1 MGYTPMIQQYLQI
14 KEQYQDCILFFRLGD
29 FYEMFFEDAITASA
43 ILDIALTSRDG
54 GIEKVPMCGI
64 PYHAYESYVAKLLA
78 HGYKVAIC
86 EQMED
91 PALAKGIVRREVIR
105 VITPGTV
112 MDEKVLLEKA
122 NNYLAAVVTEQNSW
136 GLAYIDI
143 STGEFCVTQCTHQD
157 VSLLDELIRLKPAEL
172 IIPEALKQDGFL
184 LETLKQIKSYLN
196 WRPVAHRGLGSI
208 MQFLEKELSLA
219 EDLAGQLYKWPLA
232 CQAAYY
238 ILEFLQETQKQKLGH
253 LTELKV
259 YRPKNYMLIDAATRR
274 NLELTENMQTKSVRG
289 SLLGVLDET
298 VTAMGARKLKHW
310 LEAPLLDKNLIQAR
324 LDAVEELVENAL
336 LRESLRKA
344 IKGIYDL
351 ERLVGRVAYGS
362 ANARDLLALKQSIG
376 RLPQIAA
383 LIDWVQTRHLRLLI
397 GGLDLLA
404 DIFTLLDRSIAEDP
418 PASVREG
425 NIIKTGFHAEVDRLR
440 EAARH
445 GKQWIA
451 ELEAKERERTGI
463 RSLKVGFNK
472 VFGYY
477 LEVTKPNLHMVPQ
490 DYHRKQ
496 TLANA
501 ERFITAELKEKEN
514 LILGAEEKL
523 NKLEYEIFTEI
534 RGEIERNAGRLQK
547 SANIVAELDVL
558 LSLAIVAIQ
567 NDYCKPELVDHP
579 KLELI
584 EARHP
589 VVEKLA
595 EDRFVANDCYL
606 EPPACILNIITGPN
620 MAGKSTYIRTAALI
634 TIMAQIGSFVPAR
647 KAVVGIADRIF
658 ARVGASDDLSTGRST
673 FMVEMNEVANILQH
687 ATERSLV
694 ILDEVGRGTSTFDGI
709 SIAWAVSEYLLT
721 RIKARTLFA
730 THYHELTLL
739 QEEFPAARNFCM
751 AVKEEGS
758 KVTFLRKVV
767 PGAADRSYGIH
778 VAELAGL
785 PQQVIQR
792 AHHLLAALEERK
804 REVKETVREVTS
816 LAAQQAGG
824 GNGSDGSRWPEEVH
838 GFLERFRKL
847 DMDGT
852 SPIEAW
858 HLLSSFARE
867 AEELLGK
874 LAGGKYEPDSH
885 S

>member
-1 MGYTPMIQQYLQI
+1 MGYTPMIQQYLHI
-14 KEQYQDCILFFRLGD
+14 KSQYQDAILFFRLGD
-29 FYEMFFEDAITASA
+29 FYEMFFEDALTASA
-43 ILDIALTSRDG
+43 ILEIALTARDG

-64 PYHAYESYVAKLLA
+64 PYHAYEGYVAKLLA

-86 EQMED
+86 EQVED
-91 PALAKGIVRREVIR
+91 PAVAKGIVRREVIR

-112 MDEKVLLEKA
+112 MDEKVLLDKA
-122 NNYLAAVVTEQNSW
+122 NNYLGALVSEHGSW

-143 STGEFCVTQCTHQD
+143 STGEFCVTQCGHRE
-157 VSLLDELIRLKPAEL
+157 VSVLDELIRLKPAEL
-172 IIPEALKQDGFL
+172 IVPDTLKDDGCVPEILKQV
-184 LETLKQIKSYLN
+184 KCYIN
-196 WRPVAHRGLGSI
+196 WRPMLQKSLG
-208 MQFLEKELSLA
+208 QVLEVLGTELRVG
-219 EDLAGQLYKWPLA
+219 EDLAAQLYKWPLA

-238 ILEFLQETQKQKLGH
+238 VLDFLQETQKQKLGH

-259 YRPKNYMLIDAATRR
+259 YKPKNYMLIDAATRR
-274 NLELTENMQTKSVRG
+274 NLELTENMQTKSVRA

-310 LEAPLLDKNLIQAR
+310 LETPLLDKNLIQQR

-362 ANARDLLALKQSIG
+362 ANARDLLALKQSIA
-376 RLPQIAA
+376 RLPQIAG
-383 LIDWVQTRHLRLLI
+383 LIDWVHSAYLRLLI
-397 GGLDLLA
+397 NDLDLLE
-404 DIFTLLDRSIAEDP
+404 DLFTLLDNGIADDP
-418 PASVREG
+418 PAGVREG
-425 NIIKTGFHAEVDRLR
+425 NIIKDGFNQEVDRLR

-501 ERFITAELKEKEN
+501 ERFITAELKEMEN

-523 NKLEYEIFTEI
+523 NKLEYEIFNEL
-534 RGEIERNAGRLQK
+534 RAQVEKNAGRLQT

-558 LSLAIVAIQ
+558 LSLALVAIA
-567 NDYCKPELVDHP
+567 NNYCKPELVDSS

-589 VVEKLA
+589 VVEKLSA
-595 EDRFVANDCYL
+595 GRFVANDCHL
-606 EPPACILNIITGPN
+606 EPPASILNIITGPN
-620 MAGKSTYIRTAALI
+620 MAGKSTYIRMAALI
-634 TIMAQIGSFVPAR
+634 TVMAQIGSFVPAR

-673 FMVEMNEVANILQH
+673 FMVEMNEVANILNH

-721 RIKARTLFA
+721 RVKARTLFA

-739 QEEFPAARNFCM
+739 QEEFPAARNFSM
-751 AVKEEGS
+751 AVKEEGN
-758 KVTFLRKVV
+758 KITFLRKVI

-778 VAELAGL
+778 VAELAGVPKEVL
-785 PQQVIQR
+785 DR
-792 AHHLLAALEERK
+792 ANNLLAALEERK
-804 REVKETVREVTS
+804 QDVRQTVREVAAA
-816 LAAQQAGG
+816 AAQKAGAA
-824 GNGSDGSRWPEEVH
+824 GSSHLPGLPEMQH
-838 GFLERFRKL
+838 FLGRLCKL
-847 DMDGT
+847 DLDGT

-867 AEELLGK
+867 AGELLGK
-874 LAGGKYEPDSH
+874 LSGGNHDQDPDS
-885 S
+885 